1 MSLKPIFDPV
11 KKLLTDYIPE
21 AAIDP
26 CLNLLGN
33 HKVSVK
39 VVNHR
44 VSKHGDYRRI
54 ASGYHQITVN
64 ASLNPYRFLI
74 TLIHEIAHLKAFEE
88 YGRRIKPHGGEWKR
102 TFKELMLPFLRPD
115 IFPTELL
122 PHLAKHFI
130 NPKASSAVDA
140 KLSLA
145 LNRYDEKQER
155 TYLFDLPQG
164 SMFKIHNGRKF
175 KKGQQ
180 RVKRF
185 ECAELHSGRVYLFQ
199 PHTEVEYLES

>member
-1 MSLKPIFDPV
+1 MH
-11 KKLLTDYIPE
+11 YIPDS
-21 AAIDP
+21 ALDP
-26 CLNLLGN
+26 CLELLGS
-33 HKVSVK
+33 HRVEVK

-44 VSKHGDYRRI
+44 VSKHGDYRKTPM
-54 ASGYHQITVN
+54 GYHQITVN
-64 ASLNPYRFLI
+64 SSLNPYRFLI
-74 TLIHEIAHLKAFEE
+74 TLIHEIAHLKAFEL
-88 YGRRIKPHGGEWKR
+88 YGRGIKPHGIEWKQ
-102 TFKELMLPFLRPD
+102 TFKDLMLPFLRPD

-145 LNRYDEKQER
+145 LNRFDEKEER
-155 TYLFDLPQG
+155 LYLLDLPQG
-164 SMFKIHNGRKF
+164 SVFAIHNGRQF

-185 ECAELHSGRVYLFQ
+185 ECAELDSGRVYLFQ
-199 PHTEVEYLES
+199 PHTEVEFLGN

>member
-1 MSLKPIFDPV
+1 MKEQLIHYLPK
-11 KKLLTDYIPE
+11 
-21 AAIDP
+21 AAVDP
-26 CLNLLGN
+26 CLNLLAS
-33 HKVSVK
+33 HKVEVK

-44 VSKHGDYRRI
+44 VSKHGDYKRT
-54 ASGYHQITVN
+54 AWGYHQITVN
-64 ASLNPYRFLI
+64 STLNPYRFLI
-74 TLIHEIAHLKAFEE
+74 TLVHEIAHLKAFEA
-88 YGRRIKPHGGEWKR
+88 YGRRIKPHGSEWKH
-102 TFKELMLPFLRPD
+102 TFKDLMLPFLRPD

-145 LNRYDEKQER
+145 LNKYDEKEER
-155 TYLFDLPQG
+155 TYLLDLPQG
-164 SMFKIHNGRKF
+164 SLFSIHNGRQF

-185 ECAELHSGRVYLFQ
+185 ECAELDSGRIYLFQ
-199 PHTEVEYLES
+199 PHTEVEHLDNH

>member
-1 MSLKPIFDPV
+1 MKE
-11 KKLLTDYIPE
+11 LLAHYIPD
-21 AAIDP
+21 AAVDT
-26 CLNLLGN
+26 CLNLLSCYS
-33 HKVSVK
+33 VEVK

-44 VSKHGDYRRI
+44 VSKHGDYKRT
-54 ASGYHQITVN
+54 ALGYHQITVN
-64 ASLNPYRFLI
+64 SSLNPYRFLI
-74 TLIHEIAHLKAFEE
+74 TLIHEIAHLRAFEV
-88 YGRRIKPHGGEWKR
+88 YGRRIKPHGREWKQ
-102 TFKELMLPFLRPD
+102 TFKELMLPFLRPE

-145 LNRYDEKQER
+145 LNLYDEKEGR
-155 TYLFDLPQG
+155 TYLLDIPQG
-164 SMFKIHNGRKF
+164 SVFSIHNGRQF

-185 ECAELHSGRVYLFQ
+185 ECSELSSGRVYLFQ
-199 PHTEVEYLES
+199 PHTEVEYLGY